1 MVKKVI
7 LFTSPLLLLIE
18 IIIFNLIV
26 GLLSKPSD
34 MAVFMGVICI
44 CISFVGNFFLFKFII
59 EQVKK

>member
-26 GLLSKPSD
+26 GLLSQSSD

-44 CISFVGNFFLFKFII
+44 CVAFIGNFFLFKFII

>member
-34 MAVFMGVICI
+34 MAVFIGVICI
-44 CISFVGNFFLFKFII
+44 CISFVGNFFYSNLLLNR
-59 EQVKK
+59 